1 MESFPAFEPDLWHVL
16 FAAGLTIAALCAL
29 VAASAWSSGRRM
41 QARLRDDLAAARE
54 GLAAA
59 HASESAR
66 AEALALARAEI
77 ETAQGALDVV
87 RREAAELAAS
97 LAAHQAA
104 ADARARALAEREAA
118 FETLA
123 KSTQETF
130 QNLANDALR
139 RNQTSFLEVANQT
152 LEQQREA
159 AQGSLA
165 AALAPVQEA
174 LGQFREKIDAV
185 QKERAEDRA
194 SLVEQVRGVAEALER
209 TRSETGRL
217 VTALRASPTTRGR
230 WGEEQLRNVL
240 ELSGMSPYADFTEQS
255 SHEGETGNRLRP
267 DVILRLPGG
276 RLIVIDSK
284 VALDAYLQAVDAPD
298 EAQRDL
304 FMKRHAEQM
313 KTHARSLSSKQYVQ
327 NLPEAVDFTAMFVP
341 GENFFAAAVER
352 DPDLFQ
358 DALKNRVV
366 IVTPATLFALA
377 RAVAFGWRQAEAEK
391 NAAVIAGLGKELYK
405 RVADMG
411 DRIARLGKALDGGV
425 RAYNDLVATVEA
437 RVLPQARR
445 FRDVE
450 AHDPDKAIAD
460 LSPLEIAT
468 RAPRAGGELA
478 LPGAAA
484 DQG

>member
-1 MESFPAFEPDLWHVL
+1 MESLPPFDLDLWHVL
-16 FAAGLTIAALCAL
+16 FATGLTLAALGAL
-29 VAASAWSSGRRM
+29 FLFSAWSGAQRM
-41 QARLRDDLAAARE
+41 TGRLRDELAVARE
-54 GLAAA
+54 SLAAA
-59 HASESAR
+59 HASETAR
-66 AEALALARAEI
+66 TEALALARTEI
-77 ETAQGALDVV
+77 ETMQGALETV
-87 RREAAELAAS
+87 RREAGELAAS

-104 ADARARALAEREAA
+104 AGERARALAEREAA

-255 SHEGETGNRLRP
+255 SHEGEAGNRLRP

-284 VALDAYLQAVDAPD
+284 VALDAYLQSVDAPD
-298 EAQRDL
+298 EAQKEVL
-304 FMKRHAEQM
+304 LKRHAEQM

-327 NLPEAVDFTAMFVP
+327 NLPDAVDFTAMFVP

-411 DRIARLGKALDGGV
+411 ERVARLGKALDGGV
-425 RAYNDLVATVEA
+425 RAYNELVGTMET

-450 AHDPDKAIAD
+450 AHDPDKAIPD
-460 LSPLEIAT
+460 LNPLEVAA
-468 RAPRAGGELA
+468 RPLRAGGELA
-478 LPGAAA
+478 LPAAG

>member
-1 MESFPAFEPDLWHVL
+1 MESLPPFQPDVWHVL
-16 FAAGLTIAALCAL
+16 FAAGFTLMGLGAL
-29 VAASAWSSGRRM
+29 VLVWAWTGARRAA
-41 QARLRDDLAAARE
+41 ARAREEVAATREALATTRAGEAAKAEALAAAR
-54 GLAAA
+54 ADIAD
-59 HASESAR
+59 
-66 AEALALARAEI
+66 
-77 ETAQGALDVV
+77 AQGALETA
-87 RREAAELAAS
+87 RRETAELATS

-104 ADARARALAEREAA
+104 AETRAQALAERETA
-118 FETLA
+118 FEELA
-123 KSTQETF
+123 RSTRETF
-130 QNLANDALR
+130 QNLASDALR
-139 RNQTSFLEVANQT
+139 RNQTSFLEIAGET
-152 LEQQREA
+152 LNQQREA
-159 AQGSLA
+159 SQGALN

-240 ELSGMSPYADFTEQS
+240 ELSGMSPYADFSEQS
-255 SHEGETGNRLRP
+255 SHENETGARLRP

-298 EAQRDL
+298 EAQREVL
-304 FMKRHAEQM
+304 LKRHADQM
-313 KTHARSLSSKQYVQ
+313 KTHARQLSSKAYTQT
-327 NLPEAVDFTAMFVP
+327 LPEAVDFTAMFVP

-358 DALKNRVV
+358 DALRNKVV

-411 DRIARLGKALDGGV
+411 ERLARLGKALDGGV
-425 RAYNDLVATVEA
+425 RAYNDLVGTVEA
-437 RVLPQARR
+437 RVLPQARK

-450 AHDPDKAIAD
+450 AHDPDKALPELA
-460 LSPLEIAT
+460 PLEIAARPL
-468 RAPRAGGELA
+468 RASGELA
-478 LPGAAA
+478 LTGPD

>member
-1 MESFPAFEPDLWHVL
+1 MESLPPFRPDLWHVL
-16 FAAGLTIAALCAL
+16 FAACLTVCAIGAL
-29 VAASAWSSGRRM
+29 VAYSAWSSARR
-41 QARLRDDLAAARE
+41 ASVRLRDELSAARE
-54 GLAAA
+54 SLATAR
-59 HASESAR
+59 ASEGAK
-66 AEALALARAEI
+66 AEALALARTEI
-77 ETAQGALDVV
+77 DAAQGALDLA
-87 RREAAELAAS
+87 RRETSELAAS

-104 ADARARALAEREAA
+104 AEERARALAEREAA

-139 RNQTSFLEVANQT
+139 RNQTSFLEVASQT

-194 SLVEQVRGVAEALER
+194 SLAEQVRGVAEALER

-240 ELSGMSPYADFTEQS
+240 ELSGMSPYADFIEQS
-255 SHEGETGNRLRP
+255 SHENEVGAKLRP

-298 EAQRDL
+298 EAQREIL
-304 FMKRHAEQM
+304 LKRHAEQM
-313 KTHARSLSSKQYVQ
+313 KTHARSLASKQYVQ
-327 NLPEAVDFTAMFVP
+327 NLPDAVDFTAMFVP

-358 DALKNRVV
+358 DALRAKVV

-411 DRIARLGKALDGGV
+411 DKLARLGKALDGGV
-425 RAYNDLVATVEA
+425 RAYNDLIGTVET

-450 AHDPDKAIAD
+450 AHDPDKALPELA
-460 LSPLEIAT
+460 PLEVASRT
-468 RAPRAGGELA
+468 LRAGGELA
-478 LPGAAA
+478 LPAGAA